1 MSIFYNLVSGKN
13 VKATYFL
20 KGFLREI
27 VPYVGDSPAK
37 IIEKARRRKDW
48 DYILDRVDYY
58 CKNQVRSLGDDTVRL
73 CDIRRKDAAS
83 TYYFDLKEYAR
94 PFPRDARI
102 NFLPGDITHIPA
114 FPALTK
120 SRPIEGDNANSVLLK
135 LDKIRHFLWVNDSMP
150 YESKTDRVI
159 FRGKVPGKEKR
170 ERFFEQYFGDE
181 RVDLGCTSRHGRPE
195 WRTGKLTLR
204 EQLRFKWI
212 LALEGNDVASNLKW
226 VMSGN
231 SVAVMPE
238 PEYET
243 WFMEGRLIPDVHY
256 LRISR
261 DFSDLHERLDYIQ
274 NNPDHAKRIIRNAN
288 EYTLQFRDEKREKI
302 IAMLVVARFLARYD
316 I

>member
-1 MSIFYNLVSGKN
+1 MSIFYNLISGKN

-20 KGFLREI
+20 GGFLREI
-27 VPYVGDSPAK
+27 VPYMGDGFEK
-37 IIEKARRRKDW
+37 IIEKARSRSDW
-48 DYILDRVDYY
+48 EYIVDRVDYY
-58 CKNQVRSLGDDTVRL
+58 CKKPVQSLGDDTIKV

-83 TYYFDLKEYAR
+83 TYYFDLKEYMR
-94 PFPRDARI
+94 PFPRDTRI
-102 NFLPGDITHIPA
+102 NFLPGDITHIPSV
-114 FPALTK
+114 PSLTK

-135 LDKIRHFLWVNDSMP
+135 LDKIRHFLWVNDDLA
-150 YESKTDRVI
+150 YEDKDDRVI

-170 ERFFEQYFGDE
+170 VRFFEQYFGDK

-204 EQLRFKWI
+204 EQLQYKWI

-226 VMSGN
+226 VMSSN

-261 DFSDLHERLDYIQ
+261 DFSDLHERLDYLL
-274 NNPDHAKRIIRNAN
+274 NNPEEAKRIVRNAN
-288 EYTLQFRDEKREKI
+288 EYTLQFRDEKRESI
-302 IAMLVVARFLARYD
+302 IATLVIARYLGYD